1 MTSVSAALPLPLAP
15 APSGLAFF
23 AAWKAARLEDTHRKP
38 MGASGLGQAEFVW
51 CKWLG
56 FCALRSIAW
65 EAVKPAD
72 VQAFA
77 GDVTPRKL
85 TTSAQVSPVTLRRY
99 WRILNDLY
107 AYAVLSRTLEV
118 NPCSEVM
125 PAISE
130 KTTSLALPP
139 HLWALLQEN
148 LPGGHSFQARR
159 NRLVL
164 HLMMRCALT
173 VTEILGLTLSCVQA
187 HEGTPEQVAQR
198 LGLASLGLFE
208 PESSFLAP
216 TAAHPAG
223 LTYTLALSGSRA
235 VQTRCLVLDA
245 RTSSAVRDWL
255 EVRTIGKASPD
266 DRLLIGAANGS
277 ALSSKGLYKICR
289 AHMARSLPGIEI
301 DQMGPNTL
309 RNTCIS
315 VWLSQGMPLDE
326 VLRRCGLKDPG
337 VLIRLQRH
345 VHASAVRQPL
355 SANPNP

>member
-1 MTSVSAALPLPLAP
+1 MAPVVDSLPLPVFLPLAP
-15 APSGLAFF
+15 APGGMAFF
-23 AAWKAARLEDTHRKP
+23 AAWKAARLADTHRKP
-38 MGASGLGQAEFVW
+38 MGASGLAQAEFVW
-51 CKWLG
+51 RKWLD
-56 FCALRSIAW
+56 FCALCSCSWDA
-65 EAVKPAD
+65 AGPLD

-77 GDVTPRKL
+77 GAVSPRKL

-107 AYAVLSRTLEV
+107 AYAVLSHTLAE
-118 NPCSEVM
+118 NPCVEVM

-130 KTTSLALPP
+130 RTASLALPP

-164 HLMMRCALT
+164 LLMMRCALT
-173 VTEILGLTLSCVQA
+173 VTELLGLTLGCVQA
-187 HEGTPEQVAQR
+187 HEGTPEQVARR
-198 LGLASLGLFE
+198 LGLASFPLFE
-208 PESSFLAP
+208 PESAFLAP
-216 TAAHPAG
+216 TAVHPAG
-223 LTYTLALSGSRA
+223 LTYTLALSGSRP

-245 RTSSAVRDWL
+245 RTSSALHDWM
-255 EVRTIGKASPD
+255 EVRTIGKAGAD
-266 DRLLIGAANGS
+266 DRLLIGAAKSS
-277 ALSSKGLYKICR
+277 ALSSKGLYKISR
-289 AHMARSLPGIEI
+289 SHMAQSLGGIEI

-315 VWLSQGMPLDE
+315 VWFSQGMALDE

-345 VHASAVRQPL
+345 V
-355 SANPNP
+355 NPVVVL